1 MKKQNKHLVKLI
13 LAVLLWSVVI
23 PMWGQ
28 DESAAGY
35 ITVSG
40 VVKDK
45 QSRKDLEYVNV
56 SVPDSNI
63 GTVTNSDGAFTLKL
77 DSAKYIPYLEI
88 SHVGY
93 RNVQVNLKPG
103 NLDNLKILLTPY
115 TNLLGEVIVYA
126 NDPRYI
132 VEEAIRKISLNYS
145 GKSNML
151 TGFYRETVQ
160 KGRRYINISEAVIH
174 TYKTS
179 YESRETARDRVQV
192 LKGRRLLS
200 QKRNDT
206 LAVKL
211 AGGPT
216 LSVYVD
222 IVKNQD
228 A

>member
-56 SVPDSNI
+56 SVPGSNI

-88 SHVGY
+88 WHVGY

-103 NLDNLKILLTPY
+103 NLDNL
-115 TNLLGEVIVYA
+115 
-126 NDPRYI
+126 
-132 VEEAIRKISLNYS
+132 
-145 GKSNML
+145 
-151 TGFYRETVQ
+151 
-160 KGRRYINISEAVIH
+160 
-174 TYKTS
+174 
-179 YESRETARDRVQV
+179 
-192 LKGRRLLS
+192 
-200 QKRNDT
+200 
-206 LAVKL
+206 
-211 AGGPT
+211 
-216 LSVYVD
+216 
-222 IVKNQD
+222 
-228 A
+228 

>member
-1 MKKQNKHLVKLI
+1 MRAHKKQLIEWILLVVFWL
-13 LAVLLWSVVI
+13 SVI
-23 PMWGQ
+23 PGWSQ
-28 DESAAGY
+28 EKTPFAEENTY

-45 QSRKDLEYVNV
+45 QNRKTLEYVNV
-56 SVPDSNI
+56 SVPGSNI

-160 KGRRYINISEAVIH
+160 KGRRYILSLIH
-174 TYKTS
+174 
-179 YESRETARDRVQV
+179 
-192 LKGRRLLS
+192 
-200 QKRNDT
+200 
-206 LAVKL
+206 
-211 AGGPT
+211 
-216 LSVYVD
+216 
-222 IVKNQD
+222 I
-228 A
+228 